1 MCCSDSY
8 ARRVPTPSR
17 TLNRDILRLA
27 VPALGSLVAEP
38 LFLIVDSALVG
49 HLGVTPLAG
58 LGIASAVLQT
68 IVGLMVFLAY
78 ATTPAVA
85 RRFGAGDPTRAVSV
99 GIDGMWLALGIGAI
113 LALAGYLTTP
123 FLVGLFGASPE
134 VARDAETYLGISM
147 WGLPA
152 MLIVFA
158 ATGLLRGMQDT
169 VTPLWIAGL
178 GFGANA
184 LLNWLF
190 IYGFGW
196 GIGGSA
202 FGTVVAQWG
211 MVAAYVVVIG
221 RLART
226 HSASVR
232 PHREGVRGS
241 ARSGGWLFLRTLTLR
256 AALLATVFVAT
267 GLGTEELAGWQVA
280 FTIFSTAA
288 FALDALAIAAQA
300 LIGKGLGAGDT
311 GEVQRTLGA
320 HRVVGR
326 LVRGDRRRGDRR
338 AVGCDRA
345 AVHRGCRARRP
356 HSAGADRARRGAA
369 GLRSGVRAR
378 RGADRGGGREV
389 PRDRRSPEPR
399 ALRARAHRARGAER
413 GRRGRTRLARG
424 RLLRGLHAGAARD
437 PRLARPRRR
446 LDDRRGVGVQA
457 QRRHHSY
464 ITTAAAAD
472 ALIERVEPYCVIST
486 VPDAAASASGE
497 RPGPS

>member
-1 MCCSDSY
+1 M
-8 ARRVPTPSR
+8 PTPSR

-27 VPALGSLVAEP
+27 VPALGSLIAEP

-113 LALAGYLTTP
+113 LALAGYLATP
-123 FLVGLFGASPE
+123 LMVGLFGASPE

-241 ARSGGWLFLRTLTLR
+241 ARSGGWLFLRTLSLR

-267 GLGTEELAGWQVA
+267 TLGTEELAGWQVA

-300 LIGKGLGAGDT
+300 LIGKGLGAGRIDD
-311 GEVQRTLGA
+311 VQRTLGRTVA
-320 HRVVGR
+320 WGAWFGVIVGALIAAFSGLIGLLFTGDPELAALIQPALLVLAVAQPLCGVVFVLDGVLIGAGDAR
-326 LVRGDRRRGDRR
+326 YLAIAGLVNLVPFVPALVIL
-338 AVGCDRA
+338 AVLG
-345 AVHRGCRARRP
+345 VG
-356 HSAGADRARRGAA
+356 GAA
-369 GLRSGVRAR
+369 GLAWLSVAFFGVYMLAR
-378 RGADRGGGREV
+378 LATLGWRVRGAV
-389 PRDRRSPEPR
+389 WM
-399 ALRARAHRARGAER
+399 
-413 GRRGRTRLARG
+413 
-424 RLLRGLHAGAARD
+424 
-437 PRLARPRRR
+437 
-446 LDDRRGVGVQA
+446 
-457 QRRHHSY
+457 
-464 ITTAAAAD
+464 TAAA
-472 ALIERVEPYCVIST
+472 
-486 VPDAAASASGE
+486 
-497 RPGPS
+497 